1 MRACGAVRGR
11 EGGRQ
16 GRAEKRKWRMG
27 EMCGGEQE
35 RIDGNM
41 SKMVVGVGGE
51 RDKEKWRTLQ
61 STLLPVQLPHKIF

>member
-1 MRACGAVRGR
+1 
-11 EGGRQ
+11 
-16 GRAEKRKWRMG
+16 MG

-41 SKMVVGVGGE
+41 SKMVVAVGGE